1 MIINLK
7 MKKSKKIVVV
17 VEDEPD
23 IVNVLKI
30 RLESEGFD
38 VLTAPDGKEG
48 LRAIKEFSPDIVVLD
63 LVMPEIGGLELCRIV
78 KSDERLQKI
87 PVIVLTARTEKKD
100 MEESLN
106 SGASAYFS
114 KPYEWSE
121 LYAGIRGLLGGDAG
135 SLPPD

>member
-1 MIINLK
+1 
-7 MKKSKKIVVV
+7 MKKKMVLV

-48 LRAIKEFSPDIVVLD
+48 LRAIREFIPDIVVLD
-63 LVMPEIGGLELCRIV
+63 LVMPEIGGLELCGIV

-87 PVIVLTARTEKKD
+87 PVIVLSARTEKKD
-100 MEESLN
+100 MEESYN
-106 SGASAYFS
+106 SGASAYFA

-121 LYAGIRGLLGGDAG
+121 LLAGIKEFLFGGAPVPAPEESG
-135 SLPPD
+135 